1 MAKIT
6 AINSR
11 ERDWRGRGDTKE
23 EYCLQA
29 RETSSSARSAVCAY
43 IRLPKVVSP
52 AHPLTRTSQF
62 MHFISLCAA
71 PSAWR
76 GLAEKPS
83 NTRPVAHDFSLVLPH
98 PIAPKETVVERLP
111 PSKYMMTG
119 SEWALAIGLRNH
131 HVGASNHH
139 VPVSICCQFR
149 TKVSVDS
156 VPVVPCRLLLL
167 RPTTEDEVADI

>member
-1 MAKIT
+1 MLHRRHRVHGGAWGCAHAMAKIT

-83 NTRPVAHDFSLVLPH
+83 NTRPVANDFSLVLPH

-111 PSKYMMTG
+111 PSQTTALSTIG
-119 SEWALAIGLRNH
+119 S
-131 HVGASNHH
+131 
-139 VPVSICCQFR
+139 C
-149 TKVSVDS
+149 T
-156 VPVVPCRLLLL
+156 PC
-167 RPTTEDEVADI
+167 T